1 MGSAGKLD
9 ICFLYRRAAGVP
21 IVRRRGQQVLLAM
34 LSGVLLCLP
43 WVDGSLYWT
52 AWFGWLPLLCAL
64 QGVSPLRAALLGWLT
79 GSMFYLGTAYWMVH
93 FAIHLKGLSLPLSVL
108 LAALFWIYCGAAI
121 GLGCLLY
128 RWLARRLP
136 QLVLLSFPLS
146 IVGVC
151 ALFPGLFDIRFSETQ
166 AAFLIAIQGADVVGA
181 QGMDLLILLVNGLL
195 FQLLAG
201 VRGRVASAL
210 AATGAVLVL
219 VWFVYG
225 WQALAH
231 WDAEVANWQRMRVGL
246 VQPNDAPTR
255 RIPAPPAGYSRQYPE
270 EMEASRRLAAAG
282 ARWVVWPEAR
292 YKGYFDHQSV
302 RQAYA
307 DQVLAMGADLLFHD
321 VETRNRHAEPISYN
335 TMGWLRRDG
344 ELAERYRKMLR
355 VPFGEY
361 LPAFWQLPGISTL
374 THAVLGDYLRPVG
387 AGDVHTRFAIDGM
400 QVVPKICYE
409 TAFPEFI
416 ADAIGDEVSGA
427 VLLFVSQDNWFGETS
442 QPFQHRAISIMRAVE
457 NRVPMVHL
465 INNGPSVAAAPN
477 GRPLAGTPA
486 FSRAELLVD
495 LPYSVSAQ
503 ASFYGRHAHLL
514 GRLWLAMLAALILL
528 AILLVRRQGRDAG
541 TAEVHGT
548 R

>member
-1 MGSAGKLD
+1 MSSAGKLD

-21 IVRRRGQQVLLAM
+21 IVRRGGQQVLLAM

-43 WVDGSLYWT
+43 WVDGGLYWA

-64 QGVSPLRAALLGWLT
+64 QGVSLRRAALLGWLT
-79 GSMFYLGTAYWMVH
+79 GSIFYLGTAYWMVH
-93 FAIHLKGLSLPLSVL
+93 FAIHLKGLSLPVSVL
-108 LAALFWIYCGAAI
+108 LAASFWLYCGAAI

-128 RWLARRLP
+128 RWLARCLP
-136 QLVLLSFPLS
+136 QWGLLSFPLS

-166 AAFLIAIQGADVVGA
+166 AAFLIAIQGVDLVGA

-201 VRGRVASAL
+201 VHGRVASVL
-210 AATGAVLVL
+210 AATGAVFVMA
-219 VWFVYG
+219 WFVYG

-231 WDAEVANWQRMRVGL
+231 WDAEVANWQQMRVGL

-270 EMEASRRLAAAG
+270 EMEATSRLAAAG
-282 ARWVVWPEAR
+282 ARWVAWPEAR

-307 DQVLAMGADLLFHD
+307 DQVLAMGTDLLFHD

-335 TMGWLRRDG
+335 TVGWLRRDG
-344 ELAERYRKMLR
+344 ELAEQYRKMLR

-361 LPAFWQLPGISTL
+361 LPAFWQLPGIRTL
-374 THAVLGDYLRPVG
+374 THAVLGDYLRLVG
-387 AGDVHTRFAIDGM
+387 AGDTHTRFAIDGM

-409 TAFPEFI
+409 TAFPTFI
-416 ADAIGDEVSGA
+416 ADAIGGDVNGA

-457 NRVPMVHL
+457 NRVPMLHL
-465 INNGPSVAAAPN
+465 INNGPSVAAAPS

-486 FSRAELLVD
+486 FSRAELLID
-495 LPYSVSAQ
+495 LPYSVTAQ
-503 ASFYGRHAHLL
+503 SSFYGRHATVL
-514 GRLWLAMLAALILL
+514 GQLWLAMLAVLVLL
-528 AILLVRRQGRDAG
+528 AGVLSRRQRPDGPGIEASGNR
-541 TAEVHGT
+541 
-548 R
+548 